1 MVPSQTLVH
10 AKSHKLK
17 VKINSKSKSEHEIV
31 ISIEKENP
39 DPQADKPVETRVER
53 SALKV
58 MLVCC
63 GC

>member
-31 ISIEKENP
+31 ISIEKE
-39 DPQADKPVETRVER
+39 QGIRILKRTSRWR
-53 SALKV
+53 HALKGA
-58 MLVCC
+58 L
-63 GC
+63 